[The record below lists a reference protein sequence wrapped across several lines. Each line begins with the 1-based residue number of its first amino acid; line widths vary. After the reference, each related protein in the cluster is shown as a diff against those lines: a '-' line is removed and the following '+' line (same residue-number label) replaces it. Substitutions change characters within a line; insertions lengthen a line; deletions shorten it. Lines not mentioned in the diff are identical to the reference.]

1 MIDIQLRM
9 NFGHIGC
16 CRFPKVFIRF
26 KLNVINFNNFN
37 YKFNSFHQ
45 KNIIKRINVVFHI
58 TISIVRNFSKKIEV
72 SHNMYWADI
81 KKVDYLI
88 IFSNYFQQGV
98 LNPIRRNFVRKNLCL
113 SCFLFIFV
121 SCLLVF
127 NFCFLCWWIFN
138 FCMNFLN
145 NFFQFLCDIYFIIC
159 IFIHIYQRS
168 VQLRILLINVFFFDI
183 DISYQFFHT
192 TLQSKAVAH
201 FFSTKFLLL
210 GNFRYPLFGLQ
221 ICIIWRYFTLTHY
234 EITSAYLLLFE
245 KQVFK
250 SQVVVYGNFCCQS
263 SIKWYR
269 MFYNWLWF
277 SFNYTSTSWFADWL
291 FDQN

>member
-45 KNIIKRINVVFHI
+45 KNIIKRINIVFHI
-58 TISIVRNFSKKIEV
+58 TISIVRNFLKKIEV

-145 NFFQFLCDIYFIIC
+145 NFIQFLCDIYFIIC

-168 VQLRILLINVFFFDI
+168 VQLRILLINVFFFLI
-183 DISYQFFHT
+183 
-192 TLQSKAVAH
+192 
-201 FFSTKFLLL
+201 
-210 GNFRYPLFGLQ
+210 
-221 ICIIWRYFTLTHY
+221 
-234 EITSAYLLLFE
+234 
-245 KQVFK
+245 
-250 SQVVVYGNFCCQS
+250 
-263 SIKWYR
+263 
-269 MFYNWLWF
+269 
-277 SFNYTSTSWFADWL
+277 
-291 FDQN
+291 